1 METLDNQAVENQVEN
16 QVDVQVSNQPN
27 NQSLAENQAQ
37 LSDGRI
43 VELRESTGADEM
55 IVAAEL
61 GDLVEANGAGMIVLQ
76 SCLIAKTIVKINDQ
90 SLPRMGSYAAY
101 RDFLSQFKT
110 RDWNKIRILYTTLN
124 GVDEKGNV

>member
-1 METLDNQAVENQVEN
+1 METLENQVVENQVEN
-16 QVDVQVSNQPN
+16 QVNSQV
-27 NQSLAENQAQ
+27 LAENQVQ

-90 SLPRMGSYAAY
+90 PLQRLGSYAAY

-110 RDWNKIRILYTTLN
+110 RDWNKIRLLYATLN
-124 GVDEKGNV
+124 GVDEQGNV